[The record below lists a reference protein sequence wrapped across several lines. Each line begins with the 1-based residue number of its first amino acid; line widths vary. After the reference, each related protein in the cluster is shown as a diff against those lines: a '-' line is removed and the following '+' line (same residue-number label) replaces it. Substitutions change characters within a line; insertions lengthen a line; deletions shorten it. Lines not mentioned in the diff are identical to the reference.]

1 VRTGARARL
10 VRQAQCADT
19 DLDADLWFPVNPHP
33 VRARREA
40 AEAIA
45 ICDACP
51 VRAQCLAWSL
61 EHWTLGQH
69 GVWGGLVPADRAA
82 LRRSLRL
89 AS

>member
-1 VRTGARARL
+1 MPVRNSRNGQSAWARL

-51 VRAQCLAWSL
+51 VRAHPKRNCRCSALAKETTQC
-61 EHWTLGQH
+61 
-69 GVWGGLVPADRAA
+69 
-82 LRRSLRL
+82 
-89 AS
+89 